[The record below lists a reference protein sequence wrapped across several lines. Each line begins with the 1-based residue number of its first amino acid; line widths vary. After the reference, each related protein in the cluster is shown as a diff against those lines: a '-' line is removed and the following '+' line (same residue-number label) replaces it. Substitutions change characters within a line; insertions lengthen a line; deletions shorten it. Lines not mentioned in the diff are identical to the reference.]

1 MRHTVCTLV
10 GILFVAIFAA
20 ACGRSPGAMPG
31 DASAS
36 GDLSDSYATE
46 EAVRAREPVPTE
58 AVRSVEPAPDF
69 AFVLDTNPCGIG
81 RADTFRGTFRQGQ
94 LWTPRRAARLTL
106 SDADKA
112 RIYGEMVAIRFFDY
126 PDRYRVVPVGREW
139 SMVTPASRYYIK
151 VRNAGRVKEVRW
163 VDDIPEPNPPE
174 ARRLREL
181 LRLMEDMIAARPEV
195 RRLPDAHG
203 GCL

>member
-1 MRHTVCTLV
+1 MRHTVRTLA
-10 GILFVAIFAA
+10 GILFVAVFAA

-36 GDLSDSYATE
+36 DDVSGTYATE

-58 AVRSVEPAPDF
+58 AVQPVEPAPDF

-81 RADTFRGTFRQGQ
+81 RADTFRRTFRQGQ
-94 LWTPRRAARLTL
+94 LWTPRRTVRLTL
-106 SDADKA
+106 SDADEA
-112 RIYGEMVAIRFFDY
+112 RIYGKMVAIRFFDY
-126 PDRYRVVPVGREW
+126 PDRYRVVPLGQERSHVDPGG
-139 SMVTPASRYYIK
+139 RYYIK

-203 GCL
+203 GCG